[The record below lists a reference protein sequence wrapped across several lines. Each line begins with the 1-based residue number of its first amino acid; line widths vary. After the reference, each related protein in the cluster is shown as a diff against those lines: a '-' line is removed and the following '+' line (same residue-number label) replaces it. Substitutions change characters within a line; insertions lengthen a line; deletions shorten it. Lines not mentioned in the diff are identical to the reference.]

1 MDGMKDTLISVGMS
15 AAQAYQMAVAQ
26 AYPEMLRQASM
37 LSYHNA
43 FLLLSVTF
51 SNSPNPSRRRSP
63 G

>member
-1 MDGMKDTLISVGMS
+1 
-15 AAQAYQMAVAQ
+15 MASGRLQ
-26 AYPEMLRQASM
+26 RSP
-37 LSYHNA
+37 A